1 MISNLKSLKAQRE
14 PAPKSQSRLKE
25 LEERNANLDISVLC
39 PSRQL
44 CGILVAATSTW
55 TLFHQRAILSLLSE
69 RNVAFPTV
77 VNLSAVVAAALVI
90 ASILG
95 SVSAATEKRLVGFLL
110 I

>member
-1 MISNLKSLKAQRE
+1 M
-14 PAPKSQSRLKE
+14 
-25 LEERNANLDISVLC
+25 DISVL

-55 TLFHQRAILSLLSE
+55 TLFHQRAILCLLSE